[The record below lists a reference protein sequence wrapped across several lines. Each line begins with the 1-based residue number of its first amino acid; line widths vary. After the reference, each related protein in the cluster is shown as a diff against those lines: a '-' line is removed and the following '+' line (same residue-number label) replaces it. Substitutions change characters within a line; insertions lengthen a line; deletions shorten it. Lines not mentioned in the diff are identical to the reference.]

1 MKKTIL
7 SLFLLNLAFSPL
19 YGQSEQIFA
28 TTDKQ
33 SAEKLLKEFP
43 SEVSILKTHGN
54 SAAIQVTQNA
64 ANYLHEFVDTHGPG
78 YVYKSSENAA
88 VAAIQKVAANKSVLN
103 FTITEEAWVN
113 AAINQVSEENIKNH
127 IQVLENY
134 GTRKHNTQKAQD
146 AANDLKTKWESWITA
161 SGRSDISVRLFDH
174 TGTPMPSV
182 ILTIDG
188 ATEPDDYVIV
198 GGHLDSTSWSSQAPG
213 ADDDASGIATI
224 SEMIRVLLESNFKP
238 SKTVEFMA
246 FAAEEIGLV
255 GSNEI
260 AEEYASENKNV
271 LAFVQ
276 FDMTNYKGSSK
287 DVYLATDTYVSSDLN
302 VFLVEL
308 MEHYNASGSHIF
320 TYGNTIC
327 NYGCS
332 DHYSWAEFGYNAAF
346 PFEAT
351 FNDSNPYIHSTQD
364 KLVNM
369 GNNAEHATKFAK
381 LGLEFIIEAAKS
393 TESLAVKSAENSSS
407 NIFTSGK
414 NLYYDFKESSA
425 AQLQIIDSSGRIVVE
440 QKLLLNKGNTNL
452 QTLKKG
458 MYVAVFKMKNGKVQS
473 KKFLIE

>member
-7 SLFLLNLAFSPL
+7 SLLLLNLAFSCL

-161 SGRSDISVRLFDH
+161 SGRSDISVRLVDH
-174 TGTPMPSV
+174 TGTLMPSV

-287 DVYLATDTYVSSDLN
+287 DV
-302 VFLVEL
+302 
-308 MEHYNASGSHIF
+308 
-320 TYGNTIC
+320 
-327 NYGCS
+327 
-332 DHYSWAEFGYNAAF
+332 
-346 PFEAT
+346 
-351 FNDSNPYIHSTQD
+351 
-364 KLVNM
+364 
-369 GNNAEHATKFAK
+369 
-381 LGLEFIIEAAKS
+381 
-393 TESLAVKSAENSSS
+393 
-407 NIFTSGK
+407 
-414 NLYYDFKESSA
+414 
-425 AQLQIIDSSGRIVVE
+425 
-440 QKLLLNKGNTNL
+440 
-452 QTLKKG
+452 
-458 MYVAVFKMKNGKVQS
+458 
-473 KKFLIE
+473 